1 VSALPP
7 AGGEEPA
14 ASPGRGVRRVLR
26 LVLLLFG
33 LAVAGLAAAAWLAGD
48 RSDLEME
55 YEGFD

>member
-1 VSALPP
+1 MTDRLPS
-7 AGGEEPA
+7 GGEEPA
-14 ASPGRGVRRVLR
+14 AGIGGGARRVLR
-26 LVLLLFG
+26 IVLLLFA